1 MRRGFVDQ
9 FNYLSSPLQS
19 MGFNPTHFT
28 TVPVKAALLTKAQRH
43 SRTKYLLTCGLTLR
57 GTSGAQRQKVKEG
70 GKRREGVTRKY
81 SYQLKTSQLFTR
93 VAQNL
98 ICVLEEILSAL

>member
-28 TVPVKAALLTKAQRH
+28 TVPVKAAECCQKHRGIQSFDHLAAQQVNGIIKQ
-43 SRTKYLLTCGLTLR
+43 RTKQVTYVPYR
-57 GTSGAQRQKVKEG
+57 HAVRFSGSPPY
-70 GKRREGVTRKY
+70 READK
-81 SYQLKTSQLFTR
+81 S
-93 VAQNL
+93 
-98 ICVLEEILSAL
+98 